1 MRTKVVAIRIVF
13 LPVSLIPLLILI
25 PGQAHQTL
33 IVEAEVEINYQI
45 THLISDILSII
56 IIYIYYMKQF
66 SSLLLFSLLI
76 LNAFQIKVRKIII
89 LYKILE
95 SY

>member
-1 MRTKVVAIRIVF
+1 MRTKVVAIRIVI

-56 IIYIYYMKQF
+56 IIYIYLYEAIF
-66 SSLLLFSLLI
+66 LTF
-76 LNAFQIKVRKIII
+76 II
-89 LYKILE
+89 LSTYLE
-95 SY
+95 CFSD